1 MNNKKNILEKLK
13 NIKNI
18 EIIIALGLAVIA
30 LFVFL
35 SDFGQKTTKQSN
47 SSGSFSAYVSDL
59 ENKLF
64 SATIQIDCQK
74 LSLVSV
80 NGSCYKNNEKL
91 SS

>member
-1 MNNKKNILEKLK
+1 MQPYDKNRLNLLICLY
-13 NIKNI
+13 
-18 EIIIALGLAVIA
+18 LG
-30 LFVFL
+30 
-35 SDFGQKTTKQSN
+35 
-47 SSGSFSAYVSDL
+47 VSDL

>member
-1 MNNKKNILEKLK
+1 MSKKFCYAHNAIRTQQLYDKSRL
-13 NIKNI
+13 NLLIC
-18 EIIIALGLAVIA
+18 LYL
-30 LFVFL
+30 
-35 SDFGQKTTKQSN
+35 D
-47 SSGSFSAYVSDL
+47 VSDL

-74 LSLVSV
+74 VLLLSV

>member
-1 MNNKKNILEKLK
+1 MPNK
-13 NIKNI
+13 
-18 EIIIALGLAVIA
+18 
-30 LFVFL
+30 FC
-35 SDFGQKTTKQSN
+35 
-47 SSGSFSAYVSDL
+47 YVHKAIQTQQPYDKSRLNLLICLYLDSCDP

-74 LSLVSV
+74 VLLLSV